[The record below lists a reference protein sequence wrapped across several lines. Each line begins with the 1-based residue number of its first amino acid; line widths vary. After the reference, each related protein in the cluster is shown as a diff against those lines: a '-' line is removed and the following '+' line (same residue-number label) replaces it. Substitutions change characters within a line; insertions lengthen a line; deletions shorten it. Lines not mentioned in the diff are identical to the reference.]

1 MRRHYLPLGAACAI
15 MLSSACAGPTT
26 TNTGLSNDASVLPA
40 THRAIRGAALPSRLL
55 FATTDQGTIDIYPL
69 KDPDK
74 NGVIAEITALTG
86 DQQGMVV
93 DASGDLF
100 VANNGG
106 VGNDFF
112 ISEYAPPYT
121 SQPKILNAVWNNDVF
136 YPIGIGVDASGT
148 VYVSS
153 CGAYCLE
160 TPAVYIYPPGATSP
174 SQAITSPHF
183 SSLAGLA
190 LDANGNVYVLSW
202 NEKLSPDVFE
212 MRAGSTTFRPMRLR
226 GLLTA
231 NGGNG
236 LSFDA
241 KGNLYVAALSGMS
254 NYILEY
260 KPGARSAFRVIR
272 GLPLTSSPEMLDVGP
287 DDNLYVANYC
297 VGSPCESVYG
307 FRPNA
312 KRPFE
317 AIGASQSSS
326 TLGVATAPNL
336 MLQKGNR

>member
-1 MRRHYLPLGAACAI
+1 MRRI
-15 MLSSACAGPTT
+15 T
-26 TNTGLSNDASVLPA
+26 
-40 THRAIRGAALPSRLL
+40 RGAALPSRLL

-74 NGVIAEITALTG
+74 GGIIAQITGLTG

-106 VGNDFF
+106 FGNDFF

-121 SQPKILNAVWNNDVF
+121 SQPKILSAVWNGNAF
-136 YPIGIGVDASGT
+136 YPVGVGVDANGT
-148 VYVSS
+148 VYVSD

-160 TPAVYIYPPGATSP
+160 TPAVYVYPPGATSP
-174 SQAITSPHF
+174 SQAITSPDF
-183 SSLAGLA
+183 SSLAGLS

-202 NEKLSPDVFE
+202 NERLRPDVFK
-212 MRAGSTTFRPMRLR
+212 MRAGSTMFRPMHLR

-236 LSFDA
+236 LSFDGD
-241 KGNLYVAALSGMS
+241 GNLYVAANSGMS
-254 NYILEY
+254 NYVLEY
-260 KPGARSAFRVIR
+260 KAGARNAFRVIR
-272 GLPLTSSPEMLDVGP
+272 GLPLGSEPDMLDVGP

-297 VGSPCESVYG
+297 VGSPCAEVYG
-307 FRPNA
+307 FRSKGN
-312 KRPFE
+312 KPFE
-317 AIGASQSSS
+317 EIGVSQSSS

-336 MLQKGNR
+336 LLQKGKP